1 MPRIA
6 LSAIA
11 LILIWLAPVAA
22 APPTTWTA
30 TPPIQPSMKTIPPPA
45 LETLRRSLKE
55 SAGLL
60 PAPDKPYVLLAE
72 ETKIEVDPG
81 APWHPRLKVW
91 VRPAHATAV
100 RTYDVPADAPGIPE
114 ELRRLLGPI
123 EVTVE
128 LNGDTRFAELASE
141 GGAPSLI
148 PIRDA
153 TAVRVAAIAPDA
165 IQGRMATM
173 TPRQAKY
180 RLAALT
186 IFVGDPAAEA
196 NIRSAVKLR
205 ASPKPA
211 TAHTT
216 DPSELQLIAVRI
228 RGPLEPAEELAH
240 HIPAG
245 ALRLLLRH

>member
-91 VRPAHATAV
+91 ERPAHATAV

-128 LNGDTRFAELASE
+128 LNGEKVTKMDVDQFTQPNKRPDGTSHKFDIAYKDHPRKGYIGLQDH
-141 GGAPSLI
+141 GA
-148 PIRDA
+148 DCWF
-153 TAVRVAAIAPDA
+153 
-165 IQGRMATM
+165 
-173 TPRQAKY
+173 K
-180 RLAALT
+180 
-186 IFVGDPAAEA
+186 
-196 NIRSAVKLR
+196 NIKLR
-205 ASPKPA
+205 
-211 TAHTT
+211 
-216 DPSELQLIAVRI
+216 
-228 RGPLEPAEELAH
+228 PLS
-240 HIPAG
+240 
-245 ALRLLLRH
+245 